1 MRIWY
6 SYELLLSSFELYS
19 IPFCFRFFVDK
30 ESFHD
35 LDQTIQKG
43 LFLFACTNS
52 VMDPIVYGF
61 FNLKKNNSN
70 RNQVSLNYLWP
81 NSYLAVWVLENF
93 SSTLILREISC
104 QKWLYVN
111 LRGRKI
117 FKNPHCSPCK
127 CYALETQTLSQYQCH

>member
-70 RNQVSLNYLWP
+70 RNQVSLLLSVTKFLP
-81 NSYLAVWVLENF
+81 HSVEIREF
-93 SSTLILREISC
+93 FSTLILHMISVEE
-104 QKWLYVN
+104 KYSKIHTIHLASAML
-111 LRGRKI
+111 LR
-117 FKNPHCSPCK
+117 HK
-127 CYALETQTLSQYQCH
+127 C